1 VGRET
6 RCIEAGIVV
15 ETRLLRCYSRLLVFR
30 AANSLVTRI
39 LFAFVALI
47 GSGSLCLAANSS
59 PASAAKSTS
68 GSWSIVWQPAR
79 PVNGSPILFRVN
91 APVKLSALSGKWID
105 HDVFFS
111 FDPKSKTWYGI
122 AGAALDTHPGN
133 YALTLTGE
141 TASGKQISWE
151 KSVAVRKGKYRQ
163 ISVSVAKQFTEPNP
177 DQLKE
182 IKEEQTLKHETFAHS
197 APEQEWTGNF
207 LPPVTA
213 QISDVFGTA
222 RVFNGETQSVHQGLD
237 FAVPTGTPVDALNRG
252 TVILARPLFFEGG
265 CVVLDHGQGLMTI
278 YMHLSRIE
286 VKEGEE
292 VNRKQEI
299 GLSGG
304 TGRATGPH
312 LHVAVRWQG
321 IYLDPATLL
330 KLNLP

>member
-1 VGRET
+1 MLPNT
-6 RCIEAGIVV
+6 K
-15 ETRLLRCYSRLLVFR
+15 LPL
-30 AANSLVTRI
+30 TRI
-39 LFAFVALI
+39 LLAWSLLIASGAFFFAADA
-47 GSGSLCLAANSS
+47 ST
-59 PASAAKSTS
+59 ASAAKVSS
-68 GSWSIVWQPAR
+68 ASWALAWQPAH
-79 PVNGSPILFRVN
+79 PVNGSPVLFRVKV
-91 APVKLSALSGKWID
+91 PVKLASLSGKWID

-111 FDPKSKTWYGI
+111 FDPRSKTWYAL
-122 AGAALDTHPGN
+122 AGVSLETHVGK
-133 YALTLTGE
+133 YALTLHGE
-141 TASGKQISWE
+141 TPSGKRVLWQ
-151 KSVAVRKGKYRQ
+151 KSLTIRKGNYRQ
-163 ISVSVAKQFTEPNP
+163 IAVSVPKQFTEPNSEE
-177 DQLKE
+177 LKE

-197 APEQEWTGNF
+197 APEQEWSGNF
-207 LPPVTA
+207 LPPVEA

-278 YMHLSRIE
+278 YMHLSKIE

-330 KLNLP
+330 KLRLPGS

>member
-1 VGRET
+1 M
-6 RCIEAGIVV
+6 
-15 ETRLLRCYSRLLVFR
+15 FR
-30 AANSLVTRI
+30 QATPPLTRI
-39 LFAFVALI
+39 LLALTALVAG
-47 GSGSLCLAANSS
+47 GSFCLPVST
-59 PASAAKSTS
+59 SAQITAKS
-68 GSWSIVWQPAR
+68 WSLASQPTR
-79 PVNGSPILFRVN
+79 PVNGSPVLFRVKT
-91 APVKLSALSGKWID
+91 PTKLSSLSGKWID
-105 HDVFFS
+105 HDIFFS
-111 FDPKSKTWYGI
+111 FDPKSKSWYCL
-122 AGAALDTHPGN
+122 AGAALETHPGN

-141 TASGKQISWE
+141 TPAGKQISWQ
-151 KSVAVRKGKYRQ
+151 KSVIVHKGSYRQ
-163 ISVSVAKQFTEPNP
+163 IAVSVPKQFTEPNP
-177 DQLKE
+177 EQLKQ
-182 IKEEQTLKHETFAHS
+182 IKEEQTLKRDTFAHS
-197 APEQEWTGNF
+197 APEQEWSGNF

-278 YMHLSRIE
+278 YMHLSKIE

-330 KLNLP
+330 KLKLPGS